1 MIRISFIILFS
12 IFITLNK
19 SFSQVTQD
27 NYNTNFEKIKK
38 VLKRETKKILAETGI
53 PSVSLTLI
61 KADSIYWS
69 DAFGVTNVKKKT
81 PATSTTIYNTG
92 SNFKFVTATA
102 IMQLAESKK
111 LNIDDPIN
119 NYLGENAIE
128 DFSNKGTPVTF
139 RHLLSHHSG
148 LLIDKV
154 EMTPLWER
162 KSPKTLDV
170 LASSIKPKTTPGVNF
185 KYCNKCYGLLGLII
199 EEVSGMT
206 FQDYIIENIFKPLQI
221 ESKGP
226 VIPTPNMIEELALPY
241 SLKENQPIPLSQLRF
256 DVYPAGDIYLTTQEM
271 ANFYIAQLNNG
282 LYKGQSILTPKS
294 ISEMQKPQFKSTY
307 GFGIGTNTKYLTH
320 TGKLPGFSTFF
331 KAELATKTGV
341 YIASNAGSAHTALKA
356 IGNLAL
362 KLLNG
367 NDKVTS
373 LPSLT
378 KHEFTEIK
386 LTKEVLKSYIGKYKL
401 SPKLMID
408 IFLEGRSLY
417 AKATGQ
423 PKVKLFPYQKDSFF
437 LKVIYAQVKFNTKQ
451 NVTSGLTLIQG
462 ASKKYGKKI
471 K

>member
-19 SFSQVTQD
+19 SFSQVTQNND
-27 NYNTNFEKIKK
+27 NTNFEKTKK
-38 VLKRETKKILAETGI
+38 ILKSEIKKILAETGI
-53 PSVSLTLI
+53 PSISLTLI
-61 KADSIYWS
+61 KGDSIYWS
-69 DAFGVTNVKKKT
+69 DAFGFTNVKKKT

-119 NYLGENAIE
+119 NYLEKYQIE
-128 DFSNKGTPVTF
+128 DFSNEGIPVTF

-154 EMTPLWER
+154 EIIPLWER
-162 KSPKTLDV
+162 KLPKTLGE
-170 LASSIKPKTTPGVNF
+170 LASTIKSETSPGINF

-199 EEVSGMT
+199 EKVSRMS
-206 FQDYIIENIFKPLQI
+206 FQDYIIKNIFKPLQI

-241 SLKENQPIPLSQLRF
+241 SLKENQPIPVSQLRF

-271 ANFYIAQLNNG
+271 AHFYVAQLNNG
-282 LYKGQSILTPKS
+282 IYKGQSILNPKS
-294 ISEMQKPQFKSTY
+294 VSEMQKPQFKSTY
-307 GFGIGTNTKYLTH
+307 GLGIKTNTKYLRH
-320 TGKLPGFSTFF
+320 SGKVPGFSTYF
-331 KAELATKTGV
+331 KAEVATKTGV
-341 YIASNAGSAHTALKA
+341 YIASNTGDAHAALKA

-373 LPSLT
+373 LPSLA
-378 KHEFTEIK
+378 KQEFIK
-386 LTKEVLKSYIGKYKL
+386 IELTKEVLKSYTGKYKL
-401 SPKLMID
+401 SPKFMID
-408 IFLEGRSLY
+408 ITLEGRSLY

-423 PKVKLFPYQKDSFF
+423 PKVKLFPYKKDSFF
-437 LKVIYAQVKFNTKQ
+437 LKVIYAQVKFNTKK
-451 NVTSGLTLIQG
+451 NVPIGLTLVQG
-462 ASKKYGKKI
+462 ENKKYGKKI